1 MQFRDHE
8 PTDEER
14 AGIRAIIGE
23 YPTASRVLQ
32 MAFKV
37 IDLISDNDDKTQM
50 EIMLGF
56 ELGLRSAHG
65 LNPDI
70 TRQITELMDRGRAK
84 AGNQETGM
92 ITGMIAE
99 IVQLASLLEGGGHER
114 DVGL

>member
-1 MQFRDHE
+1 MQLRDCE

-14 AGIRAIIGE
+14 AGIKAITGE

-32 MAFKV
+32 MAFKI
-37 IDLISDNDDKTQM
+37 IDLISDNDNKTQM

-56 ELGLRSAHG
+56 ELGLRVAHG
-65 LNPDI
+65 IDPDI

-84 AGNQETGM
+84 VGNQDTGI

-99 IVQLASLLEGGGHER
+99 IVQLSSVL
-114 DVGL
+114 

>member
-1 MQFRDHE
+1 MQHRDYE
-8 PTDEER
+8 PTDEDR
-14 AGIRAIIGE
+14 AGIKAITGE

-32 MAFKV
+32 MAFKI
-37 IDLISDNDDKTQM
+37 IDLLSDNDDKTKM

-65 LNPDI
+65 LDPDI

-84 AGNQETGM
+84 AGNQENGM

-99 IVQLASLLEGGGHER
+99 IVQLASP
-114 DVGL
+114 

>member
-8 PTDEER
+8 PTDEDR
-14 AGIRAIIGE
+14 AGIRAITGE

-37 IDLISDNDDKTQM
+37 IDLISDNDDKTKM
-50 EIMLGF
+50 EIMFGF

-65 LNPDI
+65 LDPAI

-84 AGNQETGM
+84 VGNQETGM
-92 ITGMIAE
+92 ITGMMAE
-99 IVQLASLLEGGGHER
+99 VVQLASHLGGEQHER
-114 DVGL
+114 DV

>member
-8 PTDEER
+8 PTDEDR
-14 AGIRAIIGE
+14 AGIRAITGE

-32 MAFKV
+32 MAFKI
-37 IDLISDNDDKTQM
+37 IDLLSDNDDKTKM

-56 ELGLRSAHG
+56 ELGLRVAHG
-65 LNPDI
+65 IDPDI

-84 AGNQETGM
+84 VGNQDTGI

-99 IVQLASLLEGGGHER
+99 IVQLSSVL
-114 DVGL
+114 

>member
-37 IDLISDNDDKTQM
+37 IDVLADNDKTKM
-50 EIMLGF
+50 EIILGF

>member
-1 MQFRDHE
+1 MQLRDCE

-14 AGIRAIIGE
+14 AGIKAITGE

-84 AGNQETGM
+84 VGNQETGM
-92 ITGMIAE
+92 ITGMMAE
-99 IVQLASLLEGGGHER
+99 VVQLASHLGGEQHER
-114 DVGL
+114 DV